1 MADGTETTPKKPYKD
16 RPVGLPNTEAS
27 RKILSEYEDA
37 PPAWTAFL
45 PNTQASAKIREDAR
59 EEAMVSDMMARPDAN
74 AGTVTQ
80 LASGTTV
87 APSSTPQ
94 AQLTPPPPS
103 AVGTQPVPFGSGEPA
118 LGSMT
123 PLAGPAVAPSQS
135 PQAQLS
141 PPPVSSAGAQ
151 AVPYRGSG
159 AEALLP
165 STPEASVVSPAA
177 TPTSVGTVSAT
188 PPRPQPAP
196 PTVMEPPGLDRNQG
210 TAAVMTGAEDARV
223 NQGDGRTDIYRDEQ
237 GVQRRGGTAGYQGS
251 IFEGPAIE
259 QARQQPGL
267 AIPQENNVTR
277 VVTDA
282 NGRVVGYAR
291 GWASPEDARN
301 ASRLANPDGIQ
312 SPELSPVEQR
322 DYDRAV
328 AEAQQ
333 SYEARQAARGELPSQ
348 QPQTELQ
355 QRQAT
360 YARQM
365 GFAPSDDPRDPY
377 KNSPGRQLRD
387 RQEAAERADVK
398 RSIDIS
404 DWNQGRNPALNAI
417 SDAEVAL
424 APGGF
429 SSVGINPERRR
440 EIVDR
445 GMRAELPDFL
455 PSDMRDRQRARQ
467 EAFGPRLE
475 GREREQAQLEGLAAS
490 PAFEAEFGPMNDR
503 TDRRLSDRQLREA
516 IELARRLGAQN
527 T

>member
-45 PNTQASAKIREDAR
+45 PNTQASAKIRE
-59 EEAMVSDMMARPDAN
+59 EAMVRDMMARPDAN

-80 LASGTTV
+80 FASGTTA
-87 APSSTPQ
+87 APSSTPE

-103 AVGTQPVPFGSGEPA
+103 AVGAQPVPFGSGEPA

-123 PLAGPAVAPSQS
+123 PLGPAVAPSQTPQLNLAQPTPPS
-135 PQAQLS
+135 GPDLSGLLGNLTSGAVATVPRINPTTTDPTTLAASYNLQNPGVTDPSIAGRAPAPTPQAA
-141 PPPVSSAGAQ
+141 PVID
-151 AVPYRGSG
+151 GSG
-159 AEALLP
+159 ARA
-165 STPEASVVSPAA
+165 
-177 TPTSVGTVSAT
+177 
-188 PPRPQPAP
+188 RF
-196 PTVMEPPGLDRNQG
+196 
-210 TAAVMTGAEDARV
+210 EDARYAAGFDDARIV
-223 NQGDGRTDIYRDEQ
+223 QPADGRKDIYRSEQ
-237 GVQRRGGTAGYQGS
+237 GVARRGGTEGYQGS
-251 IFEGPAIE
+251 IFEGAALDT
-259 QARQQPGL
+259 ARQLPGL
-267 AIPQENNVTR
+267 AVPETNDVTR
-277 VVTDA
+277 VVTDS

-291 GWASPEDARN
+291 QAASPEA
-301 ASRLANPDGIQ
+301 AAAISRAANPNGIQ
-312 SPELSPVEQR
+312 TPELSPIEQR
-322 DYDRAV
+322 DYEQAVAQARQSSQERRDQPNMEPVFVPDGTGGTAFVNPNITRQRSQERAE
-328 AEAQQ
+328 AEAQ
-333 SYEARQAARGELPSQ
+333 ALGV
-348 QPQTELQ
+348 
-355 QRQAT
+355 
-360 YARQM
+360 
-365 GFAPSDDPRDPY
+365 
-377 KNSPGRQLRD
+377 GRSL
-387 RQEAAERADVK
+387 A
-398 RSIDIS
+398 IS

-475 GREREQAQLEGLAAS
+475 DREREQAQLEGLSAS
-490 PAFEAEFGPMNDR
+490 PAFESAFGPMNDR

-516 IELARRLGAQN
+516 IELARRLSTQ
-527 T
+527 TS